1 MAAQITSPVIATAVN
16 TVASID
22 GAGQAYTAARVA
34 LGTIAQG
41 VDDLGNSAEFIYLK
55 GVASTIAGSVVTYNR
70 LDNTT
75 TLLVADACGP
85 VAVAMS
91 ANNLSTTFGW
101 YCIKGYVLADVVAN
115 SAAAAAGQPGI
126 GRETTNGKVGD
137 GRAAGDE
144 INNCFQRVATTVA
157 ALAYIE
163 IDHPFVNNF
172 TGA

>member
-1 MAAQITSPVIATAVN
+1 MAASITSPVL
-16 TVASID
+16 ASV
-22 GAGQAYTAARVA
+22 GS
-34 LGTIAQG
+34 LGTFDSSARMPVGTIVQG

-55 GVASTIAGSVVTYNR
+55 GVASTIAGSVVTYSR

-91 ANNLSTTFGW
+91 ANNLATTFGW

-144 INNCFQRVATTVA
+144 INNCFQRVATTAA